1 MAAEDSE
8 RSGTCHARL
17 PWRPGDICPFL
28 LTGKGIDTVF
38 RENDEGRIYGATF
51 IDHMN
56 REVYNGSRLGKE
68 FSANAFERLFNN
80 PDTSRIGC
88 AHAGHRS
95 AKRILLRYGKCHR
108 TGFGIFNLEANGPDP
123 QEEALARRLQRK
135 KKKKRRSRGIS

>member
-1 MAAEDSE
+1 MTLAMHGGRGSREE
-8 RSGTCHARL
+8 FVRL
-17 PWRPGDICPFL
+17 LAD
-28 LTGKGIDTVF
+28 KGIDALL

-51 IDHMN
+51 IDHRN

-80 PDTSRIGC
+80 PGNIPNLDAPMPETGLQSGFSSDKE
-88 AHAGHRS
+88 S
-95 AKRILLRYGKCHR
+95 AIEQA
-108 TGFGIFNLEANGPDP
+108 FGIFDFEANGPDP